1 MHIKMENIANVPIGE
16 IFFPTITI
24 PIAKAKQ
31 ILNIQMEHS
40 HSIINFNVTQKRK
53 REYFDW
59 APYNNKVFD
68 LLDIYPN
75 LTYFQISK

>member
-24 PIAKAKQ
+24 PITKAKQ
-31 ILNIQMEHS
+31 FFNIQMEHS
-40 HSIINFNVTQKRK
+40 HLIINFNVTQKRK
-53 REYFDW
+53 KEYFDW
-59 APYNNKVFD
+59 APYNNNVFD